1 MALKAVLFDM
11 DGTIWDSPVDW
22 AKVRAE
28 LGIRVDGR
36 PIAQHLA
43 KLPPEERARG
53 ERILHAYEAQGVAN
67 GRPVPGAGELIE
79 FLHGRG
85 VACVLVTNNS
95 RQSALGVLRRHPLP
109 FDRVFTREEIPM
121 KPDPRAFLIPLS
133 ELGVPPQEA
142 CVVGDSHLDLIAA
155 SKANV
160 AEIILVSPRDWMRP
174 LFPPGARFR
183 EVTDLYA
190 ARDVLAEL
198 LTSGEESGG

>member
-22 AKVRAE
+22 AKVLAE

-79 FLHGRG
+79 FLRGCG

-95 RQSALGVLRRHPLP
+95 RQSAMGVLRRHPLP

-198 LTSGEESGG
+198 LTSGEEPGG

>member
-28 LGIRVDGR
+28 LGLGVDGQ
-36 PIAQHLA
+36 PIAHHLA
-43 KLPPEERARG
+43 NLPPEERARG
-53 ERILHAYEAQGVAN
+53 ERILQAYEAQGVVD
-67 GRPVPGAGELIE
+67 GRPVPGARELIE
-79 FLHGRG
+79 FLRGRS

-95 RQSALGVLRRHPLP
+95 RRSAMGVLSRHPLP

-133 ELGVPPQEA
+133 KLGVPPQGA

-190 ARDVLAEL
+190 AKGLLAEL
-198 LTSGEESGG
+198 LRPGEESGS